1 MIDDQTLLKS
11 LHSEEDVKMKVVI
24 PFLKKLGYKENQ
36 INLNVPIKAWLGRQS
51 KVVYA
56 DLVVRDGKNAIIIV
70 ETKKPGT
77 TLEEIHKEQAISYA
91 RQFDPKPVPIAV
103 VTNGSITKVYD
114 VITKKTLVAIPKK
127 SEIISILTDIRI
139 SDAEK
144 EEAGRFIIEGYK
156 DVQDIKEALDKCHN
170 IIRGNDGLDPISS
183 FDEINKLIFT
193 RILEEKRA
201 NKTKGINRFTKDFIS
216 NSPNIV
222 KEINHIF
229 QDASGMLDSNNIFTD
244 KDEIK
249 LSGETI
255 LSIVEILE
263 KKSISLT
270 NTDIIGLAYES
281 FLPSIFR
288 GERLGQFFT
297 PDRIKE
303 FMVEIM
309 EPKIGDLIIDPAFG
323 SGGFLVIIFKQL
335 LNSIKNSN
343 FDTKTKDVEKR
354 KLCENYLY
362 GTELNPRLAIASKT
376 NMYLHGDGRTNIY
389 RHDGLL
395 NVIEEVKKEDE
406 IITIEHIVENKFDIV
421 ITNPPFGA
429 DIDKKLVLDKFELG
443 IRRNKQASEVLFL
456 ERCVKLAKKETGRI
470 AIVLPESILM
480 NTTYRYVRD
489 WLDNNVTID
498 AIFKMPNF
506 AFSPSGAGIST
517 SLVFMTRKKPKK
529 IDYEIFMGRVDK
541 ISYDQNNRPD
551 NDFFPNAYWSYKE
564 FKLKHKTNFN
574 NDVFYVVKRNE
585 GNLLSVNFY
594 KPKYISLIRKIK
606 SGKYL
611 KLADICKKDKG
622 SICDGPFGTQLHVSD
637 YIENSENSVPVFRVQ
652 NIGLNEFLED
662 NLIYIS
668 KDKHKEIIRSK
679 VKKDDI
685 LIAKTGATFGKACIF
700 PFEKFKEANITASC
714 CKISIDTT
722 KANPYF
728 IAELINS
735 PVIYTQ
741 LERYS
746 EKSAQP
752 GFNMIE
758 LREILIPDI
767 PLEKQNKIVAEIL
780 NHKKKVNALKLQIE
794 SGDKKI
800 KSLMFD
806 F

>member
-1 MIDDQTLLKS
+1 MIEDQTILKS

-36 INLNVPIKAWLGRQS
+36 ISLNVPIKAWLGRQS
-51 KVVYA
+51 KIVYA
-56 DLVVRDGKNAIIIV
+56 DLVVKDGKNAIIIV

-103 VTNGSITKVYD
+103 ITNGSITKIFD

-139 SDAEK
+139 SDEEK

-156 DVQDIKEALDKCHN
+156 NVQDIKEALDKCHN

-183 FDEINKLIFT
+183 FDEINKLIYT

-201 NKTKGINRFTKDFIS
+201 KKGNTVNRFTKGYMA
-216 NSPNIV
+216 NAANIV
-222 KEINHIF
+222 NEMNHIF
-229 QDASGMLDSNNIFTD
+229 HDAAEMLGTNAIFTD
-244 KDEIK
+244 KDKIN
-249 LSGETI
+249 LSNDTI

-270 NTDIIGLAYES
+270 NNDIIGLAYES

-303 FMVEIM
+303 FMIEII

-343 FDTKTKDVEKR
+343 FDNKTKEAEKK
-354 KLCENYLY
+354 KLCEDYLY

-395 NVIEEVKKEDE
+395 DVFEETKDSVIEK
-406 IITIEHIVENKFDIV
+406 IIENKFDIV

-429 DIDKKLVLDKFELG
+429 DIDKQNVLDKFELG
-443 IRRNKQASEVLFL
+443 IGKNKQASEVLFL
-456 ERCVKLAKKETGRI
+456 ERCVKLAKKETGKI

-480 NTTYRYVRD
+480 NTTYQYVRD

-517 SLVFMTRKKPKK
+517 SLVFMTRKKPLRP
-529 IDYEIFMGRVDK
+529 DYEIFMGRVDK

-574 NDVFYVVKRNE
+574 NDAFYVVKRDE
-585 GNLLSVNFY
+585 GKLLSVNFY

-611 KLADICKKDKG
+611 RLVDICKKEKG
-622 SICDGPFGTQLHVSD
+622 AICDGPFGTQLHVSD
-637 YIENSENSVPVFRVQ
+637 YVEKDEESIPVFRVQ
-652 NIGLNEFLED
+652 NIGLNEFYED
-662 NLIYIS
+662 NLVYIS
-668 KDKHKEIIRSK
+668 IKKHKEIIRSR

-685 LIAKTGATFGKACIF
+685 IIAKTGATFGKACIF
-700 PFEKFKEANITASC
+700 PSDKFEEANITASC

-758 LREILIPDI
+758 LREVLFPDI
-767 PLEKQNKIVAEIL
+767 PLDKQNKIVKEII
-780 NHKKKVNALKLQIE
+780 NHKKKVSSLKMEIE
-794 SGDKKI
+794 SVSNSI
-800 KSLMFD
+800 KDLMFD
-806 F
+806 Y